1 MISPY
6 YESDGIVLYHGDMRD
21 IVPSLVFQCIVTDPP
36 YGETSLSWDHWVDGW
51 PGLLLTSTIERQLW
65 CFGSMR
71 MFLSKVGEFAGW
83 KFAQDIVWEKHNGS
97 GFHADRF
104 KRVHE
109 HALQFYA
116 GEWAN
121 LYHRP
126 VFTNDATARTV
137 RHKTSP
143 THMGKAD
150 VVSYESF
157 DGGPRLMRSVI
168 YARSCHGRADHPTQ
182 KPLDIL
188 GPLIEYS
195 CPPGGL
201 VLDPFAG
208 AGSTLV
214 AARIMGRRA
223 IGIEISEESCAATVD
238 RLRQDSLFERSV
250 SIAGKS
256 PAAEAVQLGL
266 GEIAL

>member
-1 MISPY
+1 M
-6 YESDGIVLYHGDMRD
+6 
-21 IVPSLVFQCIVTDPP
+21 
-36 YGETSLSWDHWVDGW
+36 
-51 PGLLLTSTIERQLW
+51 
-65 CFGSMR
+65 
-71 MFLSKVGEFAGW
+71 
-83 KFAQDIVWEKHNGS
+83 
-97 GFHADRF
+97 
-104 KRVHE
+104 HE

-126 VFTNDATARTV
+126 VFCHDATARTV
-137 RHKTSP
+137 RHKQRP
-143 THMGKAD
+143 QHMREIEAAPYK
-150 VVSYESF
+150 SF

-214 AARIMGRRA
+214 AARMLGRRA

-250 SIAGKS
+250 SITGKQ